1 MRPICEIQDAGIRI
15 LQSVIAI
22 MTGGEGANTLCMVAI
37 GFPYIVSVYQYLHIL
52 ERLTVE
58 RVILRE
64 TLQ

>member
-1 MRPICEIQDAGIRI
+1 
-15 LQSVIAI
+15 